1 MQPRPQPWDW
11 LAGSLLV
18 REAGGVCRE
27 EVGAAGWALAGPGAL
42 VEALAGLLEGG

>member
-1 MQPRPQPWDW
+1 
-11 LAGSLLV
+11 V